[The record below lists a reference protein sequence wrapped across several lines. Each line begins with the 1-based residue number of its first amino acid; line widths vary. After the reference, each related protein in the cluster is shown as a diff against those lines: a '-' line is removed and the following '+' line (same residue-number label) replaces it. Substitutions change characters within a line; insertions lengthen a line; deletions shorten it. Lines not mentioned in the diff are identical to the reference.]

1 MTPEQPPRQPPPL
14 DRRAPPRDRL
24 ETATLALGCFWGPDA
39 RFGALPGV
47 VRTRV
52 GYAGGEE
59 PRPTYRALGDHVET
73 VQVDFR
79 PDRIGYREL
88 LRLFWASHDPGR
100 PAPKRQYLSAIFHDG
115 PGQRRAA
122 EASRE
127 RWRARSG
134 VDPRTE
140 LIPLQR
146 FWPAEAYHQKYRLRQ
161 HPPLLEAVRERCP
174 TGRALVDST
183 VAARLNGLVAGHG
196 TAGLLERELELYGLD
211 DRPERYLRKVA
222 GAAR

>member
-14 DRRAPPRDRL
+14 DREAPPEEQL
-24 ETATLALGCFWGPDA
+24 ETATFALGCFWGPDA
-39 RFGALPGV
+39 RFGAVPGV

-52 GYAGGEE
+52 GYAGGTR

-73 VQVDFR
+73 VQVDYD

-88 LRLFWASHDPGR
+88 LRLFWAAHDPTRR
-100 PAPKRQYLSAIFHDG
+100 PRKRQYLSAVFAAG
-115 PGQRRAA
+115 PEQRRAA

-134 VDPRTE
+134 AEPATE
-140 LIPLQR
+140 LLPLER

-161 HPPLLEAVRERCP
+161 HTPLLEAVRSRCP
-174 TGRALVDST
+174 TGRALVEST

-196 TAGLLERELELYGLD
+196 TARLLERELERYGLD
-211 DRPERYLRKVA
+211 DRAERYLRKVA
-222 GAAR
+222 DVAR